1 MFEFDSINNS
11 KADGHGHPSS
21 KPVPMIVYLIKQ
33 CTQTNGLVLDAF
45 LGSASTL
52 IACEQSGRICY
63 GIELEAK
70 FIDVAVKRYIE
81 LTGTSDDIYVERNGE
96 KIPYAE
102 VKIDES
108 INSR

>member
-1 MFEFDSINNS
+1 MD
-11 KADGHGHPSS
+11 
-21 KPVPMIVYLIKQ
+21 IKQ

-70 FIDVAVKRYIE
+70 FVDVAVKRYIE
-81 LTGTSDDIYVERNGE
+81 LNGTSDDIYVERNGE
-96 KIPYAE
+96 KISYE
-102 VKIDES
+102 KIA
-108 INSR
+108 NNT